1 MKIRKGAIL
10 LLCSLCLTGCSGARR
25 LKINTEEIT
34 KDTTVSCNDQVIYE
48 YMASYPD
55 IASLVKDSDVIV
67 YGKTEGIRYY
77 IDWYG
82 MCHTK
87 ADITILRS
95 FKGNYKEGTQI
106 EIVKDQGY
114 VSVKDYMNPL
124 WSKEEKK
131 SYRRIYEQYSD
142 EEIEHIYLQQTE
154 KDDIML
160 ETNRKSVYFLQKSAY
175 YNTDRTYTRINGPE
189 GEYMEIEDDCFV
201 RVNTFGDHRN
211 RAEVQENMDLEE
223 DMYDMFTL
231 EEIASQIHAAK

>member
-1 MKIRKGAIL
+1 M
-10 LLCSLCLTGCSGARR
+10 
-25 LKINTEEIT
+25 
-34 KDTTVSCNDQVIYE
+34 IYE
-48 YMASYPD
+48 YDASYPD

-67 YGKTEGIRYY
+67 YGKAEGIRYY

-87 ADITILRS
+87 ADITVLRS
-95 FKGNYKEGTQI
+95 FKGNYKEGKQI
-106 EIVKDQGY
+106 KIVKDQGY
-114 VSVKDYMNPL
+114 VSVKDYMDPL

-142 EEIEHIYLQQTE
+142 EELEHIYLQQTE

-160 ETNRKSVYFLQKSAY
+160 ETNQRSVYFLQKSAD

-201 RVNTFGDHRN
+201 RVNTLWDHHN
-211 RAEVQENMDLEE
+211 RAEVQENTDLEE
-223 DMYDMFTL
+223 DVDDMFTL
-231 EEIASQIHAAK
+231 EEIASQIHAAE